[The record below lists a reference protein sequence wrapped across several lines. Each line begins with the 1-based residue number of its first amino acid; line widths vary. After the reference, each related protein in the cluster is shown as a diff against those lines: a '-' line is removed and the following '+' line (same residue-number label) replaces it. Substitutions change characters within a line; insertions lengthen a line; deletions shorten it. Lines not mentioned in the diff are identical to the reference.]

1 MGLNNS
7 LILLLWFVFM
17 FTFSVNRLSIKLKQ
31 MESIRITN
39 TIRLPETELPRVV
52 VLGGGF
58 AGLSFVKKLKNKGF
72 QVVMIDKN
80 NFHQFQPLLYQV
92 ATSGIVPDSI
102 AFPFRKQF
110 KNYKNVFFR
119 MAEVLNINAEKKQV
133 VTDIGH
139 VNYDYLVIATG
150 SDTNF
155 FGLKDVQANSLGMKT
170 IQEALDIR
178 SMILQRFE
186 KAVVTS
192 DYATRDALT
201 NFAIVGGGPAGVE
214 TVGAIAEF
222 KKYILPRDYPDLDAS
237 IMSIYLI
244 ESSDRL
250 LSGMSKKSSEKSLNY
265 LKDMDVNVYLNTRV
279 TSYDGLNIKTF
290 NDKEFIAKSL
300 IWTAGVKGNI
310 PEGINKKCFAK
321 GGRLLVNEYSEVK
334 GYSNIYAIGDIA
346 SMISKEYP
354 HGHPMVA
361 QTAIQQGDLLA
372 KNLMNQIEGKSLKK
386 FEYHDKGSLATVGKR
401 KAVADIGRFNF
412 GGYFAWILWSAVH
425 LLSISGFKN
434 KLFVGINWVWSY
446 FTYDKGNRLIVR
458 KYKRGNEEEI

>member
-1 MGLNNS
+1 
-7 LILLLWFVFM
+7 
-17 FTFSVNRLSIKLKQ
+17 
-31 MESIRITN
+31 MESIKSTN
-39 TIRLPETELPRVV
+39 TIRLPETDLPRVV
-52 VLGGGF
+52 VIGGGF
-58 AGLSFVKKLKNKGF
+58 AGLSFVKKLKNKDF

-110 KNYKNVFFR
+110 KNYNNVFFR
-119 MAEVLNINAEKKQV
+119 MADVTNINTEKKQV
-133 VTDIGH
+133 LTDIGH
-139 VNYDYLVIATG
+139 VHYDYLIIATG

-192 DYATRDALT
+192 DFATRDALT
-201 NFAIVGGGPAGVE
+201 NFAVIGGGPAGVE

-222 KKYILPRDYPDLDAS
+222 KKYILPKDYPDLDVS
-237 IMSIYLI
+237 LMSIYLI

-250 LSGMSKKSSEKSLNY
+250 LSGMSEKSSEKSLKY
-265 LKDMDVNVYLNTRV
+265 LQELGVTVHLNTRV
-279 TSYDGLNIKTF
+279 TSYDGLIIKTF
-290 NDKEFIAKSL
+290 NDKEFIAKSM
-300 IWTAGVKGNI
+300 IWTAGVTGNI
-310 PEGINKKCFAK
+310 PKGIDENCFAR
-321 GGRLLVNEYSEVK
+321 GNRLMVNEYSELK
-334 GYSNIYAIGDIA
+334 DHSNVYAIGDIA
-346 SMISKEYP
+346 SMVTKEYP
-354 HGHPMVA
+354 YGHPMVA

-372 KNLMNQIEGKSLKK
+372 KNLLNQIEGKGLKK

-401 KAVADIGRFNF
+401 KAVADIGKFKF
-412 GGYFAWILWSAVH
+412 GGYFAWILWSVVH
-425 LLSISGFKN
+425 LMSISGFKN

-458 KYKRGNEEEI
+458 RYKRGDKE

>member
-1 MGLNNS
+1 
-7 LILLLWFVFM
+7 
-17 FTFSVNRLSIKLKQ
+17 
-31 MESIRITN
+31 MESIKSTN
-39 TIRLPETELPRVV
+39 TIRLPETDLPRVV
-52 VLGGGF
+52 VIGGGF
-58 AGLSFVKKLKNKGF
+58 AGLSFVKKLKNKDF

-110 KNYKNVFFR
+110 KNYNNVFFR
-119 MAEVLNINAEKKQV
+119 MADVTNIDTEKKQV

-139 VNYDYLVIATG
+139 VHYDYLIIATG
-150 SDTNF
+150 SGTNF

-192 DYATRDALT
+192 DFATRDALT
-201 NFAIVGGGPAGVE
+201 NFAVIGGGPAGVE

-222 KKYILPRDYPDLDAS
+222 KKYILPKDYPDLDVS
-237 IMSIYLI
+237 LMSIYLI

-250 LSGMSKKSSEKSLNY
+250 LSGMSEKSSEKSLKY
-265 LKDMDVNVYLNTRV
+265 LQELGVTVHLNTRV
-279 TSYDGLNIKTF
+279 TSYDGLIIKTF
-290 NDKEFIAKSL
+290 NDKEFIAKSM
-300 IWTAGVKGNI
+300 IWTAGVTGNI
-310 PEGINKKCFAK
+310 PKGIDENCFAR
-321 GGRLLVNEYSEVK
+321 GNRLMVNEYSELK
-334 GYSNIYAIGDIA
+334 DHSNIYAIGDIA
-346 SMISKEYP
+346 SMVTKEYP
-354 HGHPMVA
+354 YGHPMVA

-372 KNLMNQIEGKSLKK
+372 KNLLNQIEGKGLKK

-401 KAVADIGRFNF
+401 KAVADIGKFKF
-412 GGYFAWILWSAVH
+412 GGYFAWILWSVVH
-425 LLSISGFKN
+425 LMSISGFKN

-458 KYKRGNEEEI
+458 RYKRGDKE